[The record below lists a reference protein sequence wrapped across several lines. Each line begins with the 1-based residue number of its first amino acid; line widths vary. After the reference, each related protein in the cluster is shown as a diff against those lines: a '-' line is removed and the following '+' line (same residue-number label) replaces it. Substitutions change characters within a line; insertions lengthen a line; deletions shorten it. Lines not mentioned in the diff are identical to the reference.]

1 MKNADT
7 LDQNTSTVLCP
18 SSNMA
23 QEIKHLLCFAYI
35 SKFVKDIVLIF
46 LPLETLHIKLI
57 MINVIINTII
67 IIEKINSLGIS

>member
-1 MKNADT
+1 
-7 LDQNTSTVLCP
+7 
-18 SSNMA
+18 MA